1 MKNRPFFS
9 LAILTA
15 GAIVAWAQAP
25 TGTEFPVNSTT
36 TGKQQNPA
44 VAAAKKGNSVVVWES
59 DGQDGSG
66 LGIIGRRFNASG
78 NPLGE
83 EFQVN
88 SFTSGRQS
96 KPSVA
101 TDTAGNFVVVWESL
115 GQDGSSDGIFGRRF
129 NVSGNP
135 VGEEFQ
141 VNSSSP
147 GAQVSPAVASD
158 GPGNFVVVWQS
169 SDGNATGIFG
179 RRFTRSGAPVGG
191 EFLVNTRTPGAQKF
205 PSVASSVSGDFVV
218 VWQSKG
224 SDGNKNGVAGRLYSS
239 SGSPASGEFQVNS
252 FTRNNQSRPSVAS
265 DRSGNFVVVWQSK
278 GQNGSKEGIF
288 GQVFDASGTSK
299 GAELQVNNET
309 ASNQKTPSVAADK
322 KGNFFVV
329 WESQGRGIFGRRFKR
344 SGSSTGS
351 EFQVNQSRGNLKVP
365 DVAADAK
372 NKFVI
377 VWQGQDGGGDGI
389 KGRR

>member
-1 MKNRPFFS
+1 MKNRPFLS

-25 TGTEFPVNSTT
+25 TGAEFPVNSTT
-36 TGKQQNPA
+36 SGNQRNPS
-44 VAAAKKGNSVVVWES
+44 VAAAKNGNSVVVWES

-135 VGEEFQ
+135 AGDEFQ
-141 VNSSSP
+141 VNSTSP

-158 GPGNFVVVWQS
+158 GSGDFVVVWEGP
-169 SDGNATGIFG
+169 DGNGTGIFG
-179 RRFTRSGAPVGG
+179 RRYTSSGAPVGS
-191 EFLVNTRTPGAQKF
+191 EFLVNTVLPGAQKF
-205 PSVASSVSGDFVV
+205 PSVSSSVAGDFVV
-218 VWQSKG
+218 VWQGKG
-224 SDGNKNGVAGRLYSS
+224 SDGNMYGIVGRLYNS
-239 SGSPASGEFQVNS
+239 SGSAASGEFQVNS
-252 FTRNNQSRPSVAS
+252 FTRSNQSRPSVAS
-265 DRSGNFVVVWQSK
+265 DKSGNFVVVWQSK

-329 WESQGRGIFGRRFKR
+329 WESQGRGIFGRRFKS
-344 SGSSTGS
+344 SGNPTGS
-351 EFQVNQSRGNLKVP
+351 EFQVNQSGGSLKVP
-365 DVAADAK
+365 DVAADAN

>member
-25 TGTEFPVNSTT
+25 TGAEFPVNSTT
-36 TGKQQNPA
+36 TGNQQNPS
-44 VAAAKKGNSVVVWES
+44 VAAAKKGTSVVVWES
-59 DGQDGSG
+59 N
-66 LGIIGRRFNASG
+66 GIIGRRFNASG
-78 NPLGE
+78 APLGE

-101 TDTAGNFVVVWESL
+101 TDTAGNFVVVWQ

-129 NVSGNP
+129 NASGNP
-135 VGEEFQ
+135 TGDDFQ
-141 VNSSSP
+141 VNSSTP

-158 GPGNFVVVWQS
+158 GSGDFVVVWEGP
-169 SDGNATGIFG
+169 DGNATGIWG
-179 RRFTRSGAPVGG
+179 RRYTSSGAPAGG
-191 EFLVNTRTPGAQKF
+191 EFQINTFTSGAQKY
-205 PSVASSVSGDFVV
+205 PSVASSVSGDLVV

-224 SDGNKNGVAGRLYSS
+224 SDGNMDGIAGRLYSS
-239 SGSPASGEFQVNS
+239 SGSPASDEFQVNS

-265 DRSGNFVVVWQSK
+265 DKSGNFVVVWQSK

-299 GAELQVNNET
+299 GAEFQVNNET
-309 ASNQKTPSVAADK
+309 ASNQKTPSIAADK
-322 KGNFFVV
+322 RGNFFVALALV
-329 WESQGRGIFGRRFKR
+329 ASSQVRA
-344 SGSSTGS
+344 
-351 EFQVNQSRGNLKVP
+351 E
-365 DVAADAK
+365 AA
-372 NKFVI
+372 
-377 VWQGQDGGGDGI
+377 G
-389 KGRR
+389 